1 MGSWSVEEIMA
12 LLRTTVDRVPDLV
25 AGATAAELAP
35 TPYDAEA
42 WSLAA
47 VMAHLRACNDVL
59 GGAMVRILREDHPS
73 WRARSPRAW
82 QVTSGYHDV
91 GFGPLFDAFAADRA
105 ELVGV
110 LDGVPAVDWKRTAT
124 VSVPPNRRDERSV
137 RYYGEWLAQHEGTHL
152 KDMARRRAARGT

>member
-73 WRARSPRAW
+73 WRAGSPRAW
-82 QVTSGYHDV
+82 QVKSGYHQLA
-91 GFGPLFDAFAADRA
+91 FNELFAAFAKDRS
-105 ELVGV
+105 ELLAA
-110 LDGVPAVDWKRTAT
+110 LDGVSAADWDRTAT
-124 VSVPPNRRDERSV
+124 VAVPPNRRDERSV